1 VRQARAAIEA
11 SGEGVAEAVRS
22 AESLLR
28 RAASKGL
35 IPRKR
40 ASRQVAR
47 LTRAANRKP

>member
-1 VRQARAAIEA
+1 VRAARTALAER
-11 SGEGVAEAVRS
+11 GEGVAEAVRD

-40 ASRQVAR
+40 ASRQISR
-47 LTRAANRKP
+47 LARAANRGA